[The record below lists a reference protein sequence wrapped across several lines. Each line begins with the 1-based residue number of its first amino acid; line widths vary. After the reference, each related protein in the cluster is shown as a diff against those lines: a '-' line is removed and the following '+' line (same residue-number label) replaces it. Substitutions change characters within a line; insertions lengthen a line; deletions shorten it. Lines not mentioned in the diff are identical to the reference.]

1 MKRHSGFTLIE
12 LIMVVVILGIMAAVA
27 MPKFTDLS
35 KDSRVAKLNSARG
48 AVLGA
53 TATIRGAAMARG
65 RIDTA
70 VCPGETTAGSA
81 VAATNAKGASGTV
94 CTENGIVNVV
104 YGYPANGTI
113 GATVVSG
120 TGIINVAG
128 LTSDFRPTLAQLN
141 AEGYGVE
148 LVSGAMVFSVIGGS
162 GTDGAANEQVNDN
175 CSFSYTE
182 PTDDGVAPVITAA
195 TITGC

>member
-1 MKRHSGFTLIE
+1 MKQQSGFTLIE
-12 LIMVVVILGIMAAVA
+12 MIMVIVILGILAAVA
-27 MPKFTDLS
+27 LPKFTDMA
-35 KDSRVAKLNSARG
+35 KDSRVAKLNAARS
-48 AVLGA
+48 AVL
-53 TATIRGAAMARG
+53 AASSIIHGTTLSRG
-65 RIDTA
+65 RIDAA

-81 VAATNAKGASGTV
+81 VPATNSKADTGTV

-113 GATVVSG
+113 GATAVSG

-148 LVSGAMVFSVIGGS
+148 LSSGAMVFSVIGGS
-162 GTDGAANEQVNDN
+162 GTSGTAGAQVNDT

-182 PTDDGVAPVITAA
+182 PTGTGVAPVITPA